1 MVRATLDATT
11 FIIESGVA
19 FCPGKAANAGGVAVS
34 GLEMSQNSERLSW
47 TFEEVDDRLKGI
59 MANIYK
65 AASAAAEECGAPG
78 NLVVGANVAGFLKVA
93 DAMYA
98 QGIV

>member
-1 MVRATLDATT
+1 MPTTRDATEYL
-11 FIIESGVA
+11 IDKKVA

-47 TFEEVDDRLKGI
+47 TFDEVDARLKTI
-59 MANIYK
+59 MENIYTAASSA
-65 AASAAAEECGAPG
+65 AASAGFEG
-78 NLVVGANVAGFLKVA
+78 NLVVGANLAGFAKVA
-93 DAMYA
+93 EAMYA